1 MRMLDGKLYINF
13 EAQSFTDLYKK
24 MGKTNCLEVPLCLK
38 GKERNII
45 LEFLKI
51 NKLFAMSLY
60 IMQDLLCLA
69 EIVLRYVRKK

>member
-13 EAQSFTDLYKK
+13 EAQSFTDLYTK

-51 NKLFAMSLY
+51 NKLFAMTHNNTN
-60 IMQDLLCLA
+60 
-69 EIVLRYVRKK
+69 